1 MLTMRTLGE
10 ILPWPLVV
18 FGAGRYAA
26 ADAASWHRGSRRPVT
41 QEERRILALGGRLRV
56 SRRRTTSEDIQEKKK
71 ERAFTRGARQKQANG
86 GSMRG
91 DGKRYTKANFLISPV
106 SVPAGS

>member
-26 ADAASWHRGSRRPVT
+26 ADPASWHRGSRRPVT
-41 QEERRILALGGRLRV
+41 QEERRILALGGGCGCLDAEPQAR
-56 SRRRTTSEDIQEKKK
+56 IYKKRQK
-71 ERAFTRGARQKQANG
+71 ERACTRGARQKQANG

>member
-41 QEERRILALGGRLRV
+41 QEERRILALGGGCGCLDAEPQARIYKKRKKRGP
-56 SRRRTTSEDIQEKKK
+56 SREERGRNKRTAEACGGTGKDIQKL
-71 ERAFTRGARQKQANG
+71 T
-86 GSMRG
+86 S
-91 DGKRYTKANFLISPV
+91 
-106 SVPAGS
+106 